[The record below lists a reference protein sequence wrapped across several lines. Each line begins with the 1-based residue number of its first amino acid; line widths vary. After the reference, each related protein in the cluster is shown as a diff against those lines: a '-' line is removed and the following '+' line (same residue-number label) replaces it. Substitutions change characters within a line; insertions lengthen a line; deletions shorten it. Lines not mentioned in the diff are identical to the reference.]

1 MKTYRYPDRNSWPEI
16 LTRPSLET
24 QNLESIV
31 STILEEVR
39 TEGDTAVR
47 RYTAKFDYASLQNL
61 EATPQEFESA
71 RTSLEE
77 PLKQAIRVAHENIVR
92 FHAAQASPILEVET
106 MPGVR
111 CKRKSVP
118 IPKVGLYIPGG
129 TAPLFS
135 SVLMLGVP
143 AILAGCPEIILCTPP
158 APDGTIHPA
167 ILFAAETVGIRRVFK
182 IGGVQAIAAMAFGTA
197 SVPAVYKIFG
207 PGNQYVTA
215 AKQMV
220 SRMGVAIDLPA
231 GPSEVLVCAD
241 NSAVPAFV
249 AADLLSQAEH
259 GADSQ
264 VVLVSFDEGFVKQ
277 VKKALDIQLQD
288 LPRKEIA
295 QKALANS
302 VAVVVR
308 NRQEA
313 LEIIDT
319 YAPEHLI
326 LSVANPDELAEKITN
341 AGSVFLG
348 NYTPESVGDYA
359 SGTNHTLPTNG
370 FARAYSGT
378 SLDSFVKKITF
389 QELSREG
396 LATIAPTVEA
406 MAAAERLEAHARA
419 VRIRLNHIS
428 TLVRPN
434 ILNLT
439 PYSSARSEFKGKADI
454 FLDANENPFE
464 NGLNRY
470 PDPLQGKLKSRISV
484 LKNIPASNIFLGN
497 GSDEAIDLLVR
508 IFCEPGQDHI
518 LILPPTYGM
527 YQVAADIAGVEVRK
541 VPLDQDFQP
550 DVEAICQAA
559 GPHTKILFL
568 CSPNNPTGNLADPA
582 IIRQIAVQFPGISVI
597 YEAYMD
603 FASTSGSLELLTE
616 FPKLVILQTLSKAWG
631 LAGIRLGMAFAGE
644 EIITLLN
651 KVKPPYNVNLLSQE
665 KALEALENP
674 DMKDQ
679 MVRILLEERQRLADA
694 LHHFPFVLHIYP
706 SDANF
711 LLVRVND
718 PDYLYTYLTERGLIV
733 RNRSTVQRCEGC
745 LRISVGTP
753 EENTALLKALQTF
766 SSEKFVHN
774 PPEI

>member
-1 MKTYRYPDRNSWPEI
+1 MKTYLFPERNSWPEI
-16 LTRPSLET
+16 LARPSLET
-24 QNLESIV
+24 QNLETLV
-31 STILEEVR
+31 SAILEEVR
-39 TEGDTAVR
+39 TEGDAAVL
-47 RYTAKFDYASLQNL
+47 RYTARFDHVSLQHL
-61 EATPQEFESA
+61 EVTPQEFDSA
-71 RTSLEE
+71 RACLGDD
-77 PLKQAIRVAHENIVR
+77 LKQAILVAKDNIAR
-92 FHAAQASPILEVET
+92 FHAAQAAPVLEVET
-106 MPGVR
+106 MPGIR

-118 IPKVGLYIPGG
+118 IQKVGLYIPGG

-143 AILAGCPEIILCTPP
+143 AVLAGCQEIILCTPP
-158 APDGTIHPA
+158 SPDGSVHPA

-215 AKQMV
+215 AKQMI

-241 NSAVPAFV
+241 HTAVPAFV

-264 VVLVSFDEGFVKQ
+264 VVLIAFDQGFVNRVQ
-277 VKKALDIQLQD
+277 QAIDTQLQD
-288 LPRKEIA
+288 LPRREIA
-295 QKALANS
+295 QQALSNS
-302 VAVVVR
+302 VAIIAHD
-308 NRQEA
+308 RQEA
-313 LEIIDT
+313 LELIEA

-326 LSVANPDELAEKITN
+326 LSVAQPHELAEKITN

-348 NYTPESVGDYA
+348 NYSPESVGDYA

-396 LATIAPTVEA
+396 LAAIAPTVEA
-406 MAAAERLEAHARA
+406 MAAAEHLHAHARA
-419 VRIRLNHIS
+419 VRIRLNNIA

-439 PYSSARSEFKGKADI
+439 PYSSARSEFKGRADI

-470 PDPLQGKLKSRISV
+470 PDPLQEKLKARIST
-484 LKNIPASNIFLGN
+484 LKNIPASKIFLGN

-518 LILPPTYGM
+518 LVLPPTYGM

-541 VPLDQDFQP
+541 VPLDQEFQP
-550 DVEAICQAA
+550 DVKAILRST
-559 GPHTKILFL
+559 GPYTKILFL

-582 IIRQIAVQFPGISVI
+582 RIRQIAEQFPGIVVI
-597 YEAYMD
+597 DEAYMD
-603 FASTSGSLELLTE
+603 FANTSGAINLLAE
-616 FPKLVILQTLSKAWG
+616 FPNLVILQTLSKAWG

-644 EIITLLN
+644 EIIGLLN
-651 KVKPPYNVNLLSQE
+651 KVKPPYNINLLTQE
-665 KALEALENP
+665 KALQALENP
-674 DMKDQ
+674 TLKDE

-694 LHHFPFVLHIYP
+694 LLHLPFVLQLYP

-711 LLVRVND
+711 LLVRVSD
-718 PDYLYTYLTERGLIV
+718 PDGLYHYLTDFGVIV
-733 RNRSTVQRCEGC
+733 RNRSTVHRCEGC
-745 LRISVGTP
+745 LRITVGTP
-753 EENTALLKALQTF
+753 EENSTLLNALQDYVPA
-766 SSEKFVHN
+766 EKKN
-774 PPEI
+774 ITPEI